1 MLRVASQ
8 RVATKP
14 RLAHYIRCLSAS
26 QIPISHFDKDVGLP
40 FEKLESNLK
49 IVKDRLSRPLT
60 MSEKVVYSHLDD
72 PLNQDIVRGDS
83 YLYLRPDRVAM
94 QDATAQMAM
103 LQFISR

>member
-1 MLRVASQ
+1 MLRILTQGA
-8 RVATKP
+8 ATKP
-14 RLAHYIRCLSAS
+14 RLAHYIRCLSTN
-26 QIPISHFDKDVGLP
+26 QIPISHFDLDVGLP
-40 FEKLESNLK
+40 YEKLDANLK

-72 PLNQDIVRGDS
+72 PLNQDIVRGES